1 MYDYSETISQTNYF
15 NFPKHIEVQL
25 DNFPV
30 EKPYLPRI
38 DGRQAHMFLWLG
50 KKEEDGELLRSGEK
64 LEDALKEFANSKVD
78 AFWSSLLVDV

>member
-1 MYDYSETISQTNYF
+1 MNVFTNLRTDILKMYDYSETISQTNLPY

-50 KKEEDGELLRSGEK
+50 KKEEDGDYMRLHKRQ
-64 LEDALKEFANSKVD
+64 
-78 AFWSSLLVDV
+78 